1 MCNLQAFTENSTS
14 AYKLKTQQFL
24 EQSENYQI
32 NQINHCVHLTILN
45 SLYAKAN
52 LESNLPPNISSSP
65 RYLLHLNPKEDGRGT
80 KEEEAASREERRIFP
95 ASKESTVEA
104 SSGSRGCVAATVLD
118 AVPLGAC

>member
-1 MCNLQAFTENSTS
+1 ME
-14 AYKLKTQQFL
+14 
-24 EQSENYQI
+24 SENYQI
-32 NQINHCVHLTILN
+32 NQINHRVHLTILN
-45 SLYAKAN
+45 SLNAKAN
-52 LESNLPPNISSSP
+52 LESNLPPKISSSP

-80 KEEEAASREERRIFP
+80 KEEEEEEEAASREERRIFP